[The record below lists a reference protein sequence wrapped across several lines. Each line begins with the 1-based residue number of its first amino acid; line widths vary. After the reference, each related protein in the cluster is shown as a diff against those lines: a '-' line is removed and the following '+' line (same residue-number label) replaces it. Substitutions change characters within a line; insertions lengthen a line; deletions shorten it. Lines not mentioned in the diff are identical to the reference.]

1 MKKFLLAV
9 ISMFTM
15 ATANAATSGIEDVQ
29 PKGGFALGVQ
39 IGIPPVGDAWDA
51 NMPMVSVDG
60 NWTLTSGMF
69 NAGKFGQN
77 GAIDL
82 GFYYGACHYTQEWG
96 NRWYSGENGLF
107 QNAVLVRSA
116 FHFEFVP
123 KLDVYAGVFGGVN
136 IWVPTKDSEWDTDVK
151 GCFGMKLGGKY
162 YFTDKFGV
170 KLEFADDFI
179 EGNYPNVAAGIS
191 LKF

>member
-9 ISMFTM
+9 ISMFTF

-29 PKGGFALGVQ
+29 PDGGFAIGVQ
-39 IGIPPVGDAWDA
+39 IGVPPADLDAK
-51 NMPMVSVDG
+51 MPMIAVDG

-82 GFYYGACHYTQEWG
+82 GFYYGFCAYDKSAWHWEEGWQ
-96 NRWYSGENGLF
+96 
-107 QNAVLVRSA
+107 QNAVLARAA

-123 KLDVYAGVFGGVN
+123 KLDVYAGTFGGVN
-136 IWVPTKDSEWDTDVK
+136 IWVPNSDAKDNGGKTDVK
-151 GCFGMKLGGKY
+151 GCFGMKIGAKY
-162 YFTDKFGV
+162 YFTESFGA
-170 KLEFADDFI
+170 KLEFGDDFI
-179 EGNYPNVAAGIS
+179 EGNYPLVQAGVTF
-191 LKF
+191 KF

>member
-1 MKKFLLAV
+1 MKKFLMAV
-9 ISMFTM
+9 AAMFTF
-15 ATANAATSGIEDVQ
+15 ATASNAATSGIQDVQ
-29 PKGGFALGVQ
+29 PKGGFNLG
-39 IGIPPVGDAWDA
+39 IMLGIPPVGGGWDA

-82 GFYYGACHYTQEWG
+82 GFYYGACHYSAHDWDDA
-96 NRWYSGENGLF
+96 GLL
-107 QNAVLVRSA
+107 QNAALVRAA

-123 KLDVYAGVFGGVN
+123 KLDVYAGTFGGVN
-136 IWVPTKDSEWDTDVK
+136 IWAPTGDSDWDTDVK
-151 GCFGMKLGGKY
+151 GCFGMKIGGKY
-162 YFTDKFGV
+162 YFTEHFGL

-179 EGNYPNVAAGIS
+179 EDNYPNVAGGVTF
-191 LKF
+191 KF